1 MGPKNGRPNFVS
13 SNVLTTDFIEGEPLT
28 IDIKID
34 GANKIKKVSLDLV
47 GVYSYETKIKKLKDD
62 LIKERTN

>member
-1 MGPKNGRPNFVS
+1 
-13 SNVLTTDFIEGEPLT
+13 LT

-47 GVYSYETKIKKLKDD
+47 GVYSYETKIKRLKDD
-62 LIKERTN
+62 LIKGRMIQ